1 MNSYLKQ
8 THTKEVEKRGV
19 SSDKLLLNFNV
30 SAWNIDNIVHIIKK
44 SPVTFMFKITQ
55 GAQALICISV
65 VCFSVYLFYECLY
78 IAF

>member
-1 MNSYLKQ
+1 MPLKRALAR
-8 THTKEVEKRGV
+8 TIA
-19 SSDKLLLNFNV
+19 
-30 SAWNIDNIVHIIKK
+30 SAFDDELR
-44 SPVTFMFKITQ
+44 VTPRSLENPQ